1 MVHSYVLENSGHQVD
16 LYGPKILIHTHE
28 LVFIFLLESKQTH
41 SVSLP
46 TNTELVGHVTV
57 EHPQKII
64 WKLHL
69 LWKLPFLMEI
79 VKITKR

>member
-46 TNTELVGHVTV
+46 TNTELVGLVTV
-57 EHPQKII
+57 EHPPD
-64 WKLHL
+64 HL
-69 LWKLPFLMEI
+69 EI
-79 VKITKR
+79 ESFTEIADLTMKTMFSS